1 MTSAR
6 FTEQGRRYHMSGVGG
21 SGMAPMA
28 QLSAALGAEVT
39 GSDRNLDRGVVLPW
53 FEHLRAAGVRLLPQ
67 DGSGVVPGLDAVV
80 HSSAVE
86 PNNPDIRR
94 AEALGIPRIRRGPF
108 LARIANERRA
118 VAVAGTSG
126 KSTITAMTAHI
137 LVAAGLDPSFLGG
150 GAAVALPGALAPG
163 SLRIGRQEWFVVETD
178 ESDGS
183 VTEFAPAVATVAN
196 LSRDHKEPEV
206 VAAYF
211 ASLLRGTREGAVV
224 NAGDPGL
231 RSVALPPSL
240 ETVFAAVE
248 GAPAWTKP
256 GLIAGDVRLTPDAV
270 AFDLAGTTVHVPFPG
285 RATVENALL
294 AVATAVLAGVPIR
307 DAGRA
312 LATFSGVRRRFER
325 IGAAGGVDV
334 FDDFAHNPVKIR
346 AALEALRPEGALWIY
361 YQPHGYGPTRFFRD
375 ELIEAF
381 RAGLE
386 QGDRLLLA
394 PIYDA
399 GGTADRSIRS
409 EDLAEPLKRAGV
421 DARVTGSRA
430 VAAEAV
436 LHGARA
442 GDRVVV
448 MGARDDT
455 LPLYA
460 RSLLSD
466 LASRARAETNQ
477 RRGAQSRK

>member
-1 MTSAR
+1 MSATR
-6 FTEQGRRYHMSGVGG
+6 FTERGRRYHMSGVGG

-53 FEHLRAAGVRLLPQ
+53 FAHLRAAGVRLLPQ

-80 HSSAVE
+80 HSSAIE
-86 PNNPDIRR
+86 PGNPDIMR
-94 AEALGIPRIRRGPF
+94 AEELGIPRIRRGPF
-108 LARIANERRA
+108 LARIANGRRA
-118 VAVAGTSG
+118 VAIAGTSG

-137 LVAAGLDPSFLGG
+137 LVSAGLDPSFLGG

-183 VTEFAPAVATVAN
+183 VTEFTPAVATLAN

-206 VAAYF
+206 VAGYF
-211 ASLLRGTREGAVV
+211 AELLRGTREGAVV
-224 NAGDPGL
+224 NAGDPAL
-231 RSVALPPSL
+231 RPIPLPPAL
-240 ETVFAAVE
+240 EIVFAAVE
-248 GAPAWTKP
+248 GAETWTKP
-256 GLIAGDVRLTPDAV
+256 GLLARKVHLSSDAV
-270 AFDLAGTTVHVPFPG
+270 DFDLAGTPVHVPFPG

-294 AVATAVLAGVPIR
+294 AVATALLAGVSIR
-307 DAGRA
+307 DAGA
-312 LATFSGVRRRFER
+312 SLAKFAGVRRRFER
-325 IGAAGGVDV
+325 IGAADGVDV

-346 AALEALRPEGALWIY
+346 AALEALRPKGSLWVY
-361 YQPHGYGPTRFFRD
+361 YQPHGYGPTRFFRE
-375 ELIEAF
+375 ELIGAF
-381 RAGLE
+381 RTGLRR
-386 QGDRLLLA
+386 GDRLLLA

-409 EDLAEPLKRAGV
+409 EDLAEPLRRGGV
-421 DARVTGSRA
+421 DATVADSRA
-430 VAAEAV
+430 AAAEAI
-436 LHGARA
+436 LHGARP

-460 RSLLSD
+460 RSLLSE
-466 LASRARAETNQ
+466 LASRSRARSSQ
-477 RRGAQSRK
+477 HGGAQSRK